1 MVLHFPLPLLEG
13 YLTPLS
19 SLNPTILYSPVTGTS
34 LAKER
39 GKEDEGG
46 GEDREE
52 DVLLKMKSI
61 YRSLHF
67 SF

>member
-39 GKEDEGG
+39 GKDEEGG
-46 GEDREE
+46 GDREE
-52 DVLLKMKSI
+52 DVLLKMKSV
-61 YRSLHF
+61 YCSLHF

>member
-39 GKEDEGG
+39 GKKDEGG
-46 GEDREE
+46 GDREE
-52 DVLLKMKSI
+52 DLLLKMKSI
-61 YRSLHF
+61 HRSLHF

>member
-46 GEDREE
+46 GDREE
-52 DVLLKMKSI
+52 DLLLKMKSI
-61 YRSLHF
+61 HRSLHF